1 MSVVVRRRLLHA
13 AFFCR
18 GGAGMD
24 VDRNHAT
31 AQREHVV
38 VVGGGFGGL
47 AVARELSRRRHRE
60 APVDVTLI
68 DRRNHHTFQPL
79 LYQVATAGL
88 QPQDIGIS
96 LRAILRH
103 RGVNIR
109 LGDVVGVDPA
119 ARKLALADGEHLS
132 YDRLVLAA
140 GAVTQDL
147 GIEGVAEHAFE
158 LKWLAHATRLR
169 NHILR
174 CFEAASA
181 DASRRRD
188 GTLTFVVAGGGPT
201 GVELVGS
208 IAELVHVLIRNDHP
222 EIDPSD
228 VHIVLVELMEQLLPS
243 FTERSGKE
251 ALEALRDRD
260 IDVRLGVG
268 IAKATDDRV
277 ELTDEQV
284 ITARTLV
291 WAAGVSASPLVDE
304 LGVELGPG
312 RRLPVDDRLR
322 LQGHPDIH
330 AIGDIAAAPDRQ
342 GDPLP
347 QLAAVAMQQGKY
359 LGKAIVTE
367 SEGREP
373 RAFRY
378 RNKGVMAT
386 IGRAD
391 AVAELPGRIHL
402 KGPVA
407 WLAWLAL
414 HLLMLVG
421 FKNRVGVLGSWLW
434 NYLTYDHA
442 ERLILDQYEPERTEE
457 TWGPVKREA
466 LG

>member
-1 MSVVVRRRLLHA
+1 
-13 AFFCR
+13 
-18 GGAGMD
+18 MD
-24 VDRNHAT
+24 VG
-31 AQREHVV
+31 REQQTTGRERVV

-47 AVARELSRRRHRE
+47 AVARRLSSRRHRD
-60 APVDVTLI
+60 APIDVTLI

-96 LRAILRH
+96 LRAILRR
-103 RGVNIR
+103 RGVEIR
-109 LGDVVGVDPA
+109 LGDVTGVDTE
-119 ARKLALADGEHLS
+119 ARKLALGDGDHVS

-147 GIEGVAEHAFE
+147 GIEGVAEHGFE
-158 LKWLAHATRLR
+158 LKWLSDATRLR
-169 NHILR
+169 NHLLR

-208 IAELVHVLIRNDHP
+208 IAELVDVLLRRDHP
-222 EIDPSD
+222 EIDRSD
-228 VHIVLVELMEQLLPS
+228 VRIVLVELMEQLLPTFS
-243 FTERSGKE
+243 ERSGEE
-251 ALEALRDRD
+251 AATALRERG

-268 IAKATDDRV
+268 IARAAPDRV
-277 ELTDEQV
+277 ELTDESD
-284 ITARTLV
+284 ISTRTLV
-291 WAAGVSASPLVDE
+291 WAAGVSASPLASE

-322 LQGHPDIH
+322 LKGHSGIH
-330 AIGDIAAAPDRQ
+330 AIGDIAMAPGKD

-347 QLAAVAMQQGKY
+347 QLAAVAIQQGKY
-359 LGKAIVTE
+359 LAKAIVADT
-367 SEGREP
+367 EGREP
-373 RAFRY
+373 RPFRY

-402 KGPVA
+402 TGPIA
-407 WLAWLAL
+407 WLSWLGL

-421 FKNRVGVLGSWLW
+421 FKNRAGVLGSWLW
-434 NYLTYDHA
+434 NYVTYDHA

-457 TWGPVKREA
+457 SWGPESREA

>member
-1 MSVVVRRRLLHA
+1 MGLDHA
-13 AFFCR
+13 QGTQR
-18 GGAGMD
+18 
-24 VDRNHAT
+24 
-31 AQREHVV
+31 REHVV
-38 VVGGGFGGL
+38 VLGGGFGGL
-47 AVARELSRRRHRE
+47 ATARELSSRRHRDT
-60 APVDVTLI
+60 PIDVTLI

-96 LRAILRH
+96 LRAMLRH
-103 RGVNIR
+103 RGVEIR

-119 ARKLALADGEHLS
+119 AQELALADGGRLG

-147 GIEGVAEHAFE
+147 GIEGVAEHAFD
-158 LKWLAHATRLR
+158 LKWLSDATRLR

-181 DASRRRD
+181 DPSRRRD

-208 IAELVHVLIRNDHP
+208 IAELVHVLIREDHP
-222 EIDPSD
+222 EIDPTD
-228 VHIVLVELMEQLLPS
+228 VRIVLVELMDQLLPT
-243 FTERSGKE
+243 FTERSGEE
-251 ALEALRDRD
+251 ALEALRERD

-268 IAKATDDRV
+268 IAKVTADRA
-277 ELTDEQV
+277 EFTDEQV
-284 ITARTLV
+284 LETQTMI
-291 WAAGVSASPLVDE
+291 WAAGISASPLADE
-304 LGVELGPG
+304 FGVELGPG

-322 LQGHPDIH
+322 LEEHAGLY
-330 AIGDIAAAPDRQ
+330 AIGDVAAAPDKH

-359 LGKAIVTE
+359 LGKAIIAE
-367 SEGREP
+367 IEGRQP
-373 RAFRY
+373 RPFRY

-402 KGPVA
+402 KGVVA
-407 WLAWLAL
+407 WLAWLGL

-421 FKNRVGVLGSWLW
+421 FKNRVGVLGSWVW
-434 NYLTYDHA
+434 NYFTYDQS
-442 ERLILDQYEPERTEE
+442 ERLILDQYEPDRTEE